1 MAINPN
7 STGFFFDVKAWR
19 GSRAVQRMTMAER
32 GVFFEMLCE
41 QWEKRDMPD
50 NAQEVA
56 EAISCTD
63 AQVAE
68 VLAAWPVV
76 RRKFLAARG
85 DDTRIYN
92 ETLERTRQK
101 QKENRRKR
109 IDAGA
114 LGGKARAAKLQKQQE
129 LEASIATSLL
139 SNAQANPSYKTRQ
152 DKTRKDLTGG
162 DQTRPDDPRV
172 ARFDRWWSPY
182 PRKEAKPKA
191 FAAFL
196 KLNPDDATVDR
207 MIASVQRSCR
217 SEQC

>member
-114 LGGKARAAKLQKQQE
+114 LADALDAIQHADGLVGRSGGHLGGPGLARFLVDQQQVRERAADVY
-129 LEASIATSLL
+129 T
-139 SNAQANPSYKTRQ
+139 
-152 DKTRKDLTGG
+152 
-162 DQTRPDDPRV
+162 QT
-172 ARFDRWWSPY
+172 
-182 PRKEAKPKA
+182 
-191 FAAFL
+191 
-196 KLNPDDATVDR
+196 
-207 MIASVQRSCR
+207 I
-217 SEQC
+217 